1 MQGHDSDRGSG
12 MFSHITL
19 GTNDLD
25 RARRFYEPVM
35 ATLGIAQ
42 PFPLPGTL
50 VFGEMAGPKL
60 FIVSPFDG
68 APASQGNGTHAAF
81 LARDHA
87 TGDAFH
93 AAALAHGGSD
103 EGAPGPR
110 PHYHAHYYGAYV
122 RDPDGNKLQ
131 AVCHSKRGDTA
142 A

>member
-1 MQGHDSDRGSG
+1 

-25 RARRFYEPVM
+25 RARAFYEPVM
-35 ATLGIAQ
+35 ATL
-42 PFPLPGTL
+42 
-50 VFGEMAGPKL
+50 VFGELAGQKL

-68 APASQGNGTHAAF
+68 GTAGHGNGTHTAF
-81 LARDHA
+81 LAGSRA
-87 TGDAFH
+87 IVDAFH
-93 AAALAHGGSD
+93 AAALVHGGSD

-110 PHYHAHYYGAYV
+110 PHYHANYYGAYV

-131 AVCHSKRGDTA
+131 AVCHGRLNDGA